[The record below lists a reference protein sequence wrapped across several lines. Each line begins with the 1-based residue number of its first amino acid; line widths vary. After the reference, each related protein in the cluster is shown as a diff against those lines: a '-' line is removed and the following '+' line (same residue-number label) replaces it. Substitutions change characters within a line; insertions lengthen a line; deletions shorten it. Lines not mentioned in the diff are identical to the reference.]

1 MPTQEEIEKEVK
13 KFETKGKVTKKDVQ
27 RLTRKIQTFVDT
39 NDYHKK
45 DYCENCNGILGY
57 DCTYIIPDNENSKGI
72 LTVEHWDGNPHNN
85 LSDNLLTL
93 CGNCARYKTN
103 LFEDWATPG
112 RNLKLIE
119 GSNWVIPVDFIWK
132 DWVARINNK
141 LFKSDLYNI
150 KIIVGITGQGKTFSI
165 AEYII
170 PELDKQGVQFIQ
182 VSAPQ
187 HGILDIKDFKKA
199 MNLGFFIVEDAS
211 VALQLLKDGEKVL
224 YLSTHSAMISDRG
237 RDLLDYCKDEDIKH
251 AIIIDEIH
259 TWLCTDAESYKDTV
273 GHLISPDK
281 DTGTLYRLLSKIS
294 AYNPYIFGLTA
305 TPNGQQTGKV
315 PIGKDGKT
323 TFEIINKMCPLP
335 LMWRYQ
341 SSISEETLFLDLDN
355 IDETLQRVKE
365 AIITI
370 ENHRIKTGVKK
381 TLLIQCQ
388 TSASN
393 TTEYQSYEV
402 IKFVQNVYNEMG
414 YGDEWRIAEMRSA
427 SSGEFG
433 ANRGKINKLYKGD
446 GSIDASQ
453 TENSLKTKLIDNN
466 DDTTVLV
473 VVNKGGMGMN
483 IRNLGGFIS
492 LKGTN
497 KKDSKKN
504 PLIEFMIQGVGRC
517 VRPLVSISQKEYSE
531 KYDFD
536 FLKYYESLNTDEER
550 ENAVLTNSF
559 FYMLPDNEMCRAA
572 DEVFRK
578 TYANDISFVRETLS
592 YL

>member
-1 MPTQEEIEKEVK
+1 MTTYAEIEKSVK
-13 KFETKGKVTKKDVQ
+13 NIENKQNPKRNEIKK
-27 RLTRKIQTFVDT
+27 LTRKIQNFVNT
-39 NDYHKK
+39 QDYHKK
-45 DYCENCNGILGY
+45 TYCENCNGILGY
-57 DCTYIIPDNENSKGI
+57 DCTYTIPNNKNSKGI
-72 LTVEHWDGNPHNN
+72 LTVEHWDGNPSNN

-119 GSNWVIPVDFIWK
+119 GSNWVKPIDFIWK

-170 PELDKQGVQFIQ
+170 PELDKQDVQFVQ

-199 MNLGFFIVEDAS
+199 LSLGYFPVRDAS
-211 VALQLLKDGEKVL
+211 EALQLLKDGEKVL
-224 YLSTHSAMISDRG
+224 YLSTHSSMISDRG
-237 RDLLDYCKDEDIKH
+237 RELLEYCKDSDIKH
-251 AIIIDEIH
+251 AVIIDEIH
-259 TWLCTDAESYKDTV
+259 TWLCTDSASYKDVV
-273 GHLISPDK
+273 GHLISSDK

-294 AYNPYIFGLTA
+294 EYNPYIFGLTA

-315 PIGKDGKT
+315 AIGAGSKT

-341 SSISEETLFLDLDN
+341 AWISEETLFLDLDN

-388 TSASN
+388 TTASN

-427 SSGEFG
+427 SSAEFG

-446 GSIDASQ
+446 GSIDTSQ
-453 TENSLKTKLIDNN
+453 TEDSLKTKLNDNDN
-466 DDTTVLV
+466 DATVLV

-483 IRNLGGFIS
+483 IRTLGGFIS
-492 LKGTN
+492 LKATN

-504 PLIEFMIQGVGRC
+504 PLIEFTIQGIGRC
-517 VRPLVSISQKEYSE
+517 VRPLVGVSEKEYSE

-536 FLKYYESLNTDEER
+536 FLKYYKSLNTAEER
-550 ENAVLTNSF
+550 ENSIVTNSF
-559 FYMLPDNEMCRAA
+559 FYMLPDNEMCREA
-572 DEVFRK
+572 DAVFRQ
-578 TYANDISFVRETLS
+578 TYANNISFIRETLS

>member
-112 RNLKLIE
+112 RNLKLVE
-119 GSNWVIPVDFIWK
+119 GSNWVRPVDFIWK

-141 LFKSDLYNI
+141 LFRSDLNNI

-170 PELDKQGVQFIQ
+170 PELNKQGVQFIQ

-187 HGILDIKDFKKA
+187 HGILDMKDFKKA
-199 MNLGFFIVEDAS
+199 MTLGYYIVQDAS
-211 VALQLLKDGEKVL
+211 EALELLKDGEKVL

-237 RDLLDYCKDEDIKH
+237 RELLDYCKDEDIKH

-281 DTGTLYRLLSKIS
+281 ETGTLYRLLSKVA

-341 SSISEETLFLDLDN
+341 AWIGEETVFLDLDN
-355 IDETLQRVKE
+355 IDETLQRVKD
-365 AIITI
+365 AIINI

-427 SSGEFG
+427 STGDFG
-433 ANRGKINKLYKGD
+433 ANKGKINKLYKGN
-446 GSIDASQ
+446 GSIDVSQ
-453 TENSLKTKLIDNN
+453 TEKSLKTKLNDNN
-466 DDTTVLV
+466 HDATVLV

-483 IRNLGGFIS
+483 IRTLGGFIC
-492 LKGTN
+492 LKATD
-497 KKDSKKN
+497 KKDSQKN
-504 PLIEFMIQGVGRC
+504 PLIEFMIQGIGRC
-517 VRPLVSISQKEYSE
+517 PRPLVGVSQKEYSE
-531 KYDFD
+531 TYDFD
-536 FLKYYESLNTDEER
+536 FLKYYESLDTDEER

-559 FYMLPDNEMCRAA
+559 FYMLPDNKMCRKA